1 MLGDILLA
9 LSFTLAFI
17 CIVAI
22 IFTDKKILFTLIA
35 IALFIYFYKSNL
47 DRGEADMMTIIAFI
61 SGILLLAIELFVP
74 GFGIMGISGI
84 ILTTY
89 SLIDSFDNSLF
100 GILIL
105 LITAASIFLSVTI
118 FVRLGFS
125 ANLFDKAV
133 LVNTQTKER
142 GYNSKKDYT
151 YLLGKKEKR

>member
-35 IALFIYFYKSNL
+35 IALFIYFYKSNI

-74 GFGIMGISGI
+74 GFGIMGISVSYTHLMELEG
-84 ILTTY
+84 
-89 SLIDSFDNSLF
+89 
-100 GILIL
+100 
-105 LITAASIFLSVTI
+105 
-118 FVRLGFS
+118 
-125 ANLFDKAV
+125 AN
-133 LVNTQTKER
+133 
-142 GYNSKKDYT
+142 GWWKK
-151 YLLGKKEKR
+151 

>member
-142 GYNSKKDYT
+142 GYNSKKIIHIF
-151 YLLGKKEKR
+151 

>member
-35 IALFIYFYKSNL
+35 IALFIYFYKSNI

-89 SLIDSFDNSLF
+89 SLMDSFDNSLF

-125 ANLFDKAV
+125 SQQN
-133 LVNTQTKER
+133 
-142 GYNSKKDYT
+142 NSSKILK
-151 YLLGKKEKR
+151 LPNFSFSS

>member
-89 SLIDSFDNSLF
+89 SLMDSFDNSLF

-125 ANLFDKAV
+125 ANLFDRAV

-151 YLLGKKEKR
+151 

>member
-89 SLIDSFDNSLF
+89 SLMDSFDNSLF

-142 GYNSKKDYT
+142 GYNSKKIIHIF
-151 YLLGKKEKR
+151 